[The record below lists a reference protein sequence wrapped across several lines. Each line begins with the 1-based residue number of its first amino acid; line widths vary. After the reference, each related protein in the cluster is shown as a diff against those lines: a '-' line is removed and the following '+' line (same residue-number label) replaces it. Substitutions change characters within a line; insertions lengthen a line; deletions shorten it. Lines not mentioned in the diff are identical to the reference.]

1 MRYAHALFQAKN
13 FGEEKAAG
21 KPRTRFVEGI
31 ATAITPD
38 RYGDIVEPRGAEYKL
53 PLSGLWQH
61 RSSEPVGL
69 VTRAAVHDDHI
80 AVRFD
85 FAEPTESQ
93 TLIDR
98 VTEAWESV
106 KLGLVRGFSIGFR
119 PIEHSLMEETYSFH
133 FLRWEWLELSL
144 VTIPAHPGAEIT
156 VNHVKMF
163 DTYARHGAAA
173 AIDSVASG
181 DGVVRLDGD
190 SSRRVGLREQGSV
203 FLRS

>member
-1 MRYAHALFQAKN
+1 MRYAHALFDVKN
-13 FGEEKAAG
+13 FAEEKANG
-21 KPRTRFVEGI
+21 KRVRYVEGI

-38 RYGDIVEPRGAEYKL
+38 RYGDIVEPKGAQFAL
-53 PLSGLWQH
+53 PLAGLWQH

-69 VTRAAVHDDHI
+69 VTRAKVHDDHI

-98 VTEAWESV
+98 VTEAVESV

-119 PIEHSLMEETYSFH
+119 PLEHAQLEDTYAYR

-144 VTIPAHPGAEIT
+144 VTIPAHPAAQVT
-156 VNHVKMF
+156 VNHVKLF
-163 DTYARHGAAA
+163 DSYARHGAAA
-173 AIDSVASG
+173 ALGSVAGS
-181 DGVVRLDGD
+181 DEVVRLDADIG
-190 SSRRVGLREQGSV
+190 RRVGLAEKGAI
-203 FLRS
+203 FLR